1 MELEEAIESLWECA
15 QQGIYYPQQWKGKLS
30 MDDAY
35 RVQLGI
41 LDHHEKNGER
51 QVGWKVGLTAK
62 AMQEQQRVHEPVF
75 GFLLEGDAKP
85 SGTVFTFDELIQP
98 AFENELCLTIG
109 ETLKGPGVTSEQA
122 RAAISAVAPALE
134 IPERRG
140 DFAADFPLTIA
151 DNAQARFFV
160 TGEALSPLPPDAD
173 LAEATVEVYINGECV
188 EKAAGDAV
196 MGNPVE
202 SVVWLANKLATF
214 GKRLEAGSQVMSGS
228 FTKQYA
234 LAMGDFIESRF
245 EPFGAVQAE
254 FQ

>member
-1 MELEEAIESLWECA
+1 MDLEEAIDSIWECGE
-15 QQGIYYPQQWKGKLS
+15 QGIYYPKEWKGKFS

-41 LDHHEKNGER
+41 LQRRMQSGFS
-51 QVGWKVGLTAK
+51 QAGWKVGLTAK

-75 GFLLEGDAKP
+75 GFLLEDGAKP
-85 SGTVFTFDELIQP
+85 SGTVFAFDELIQP
-98 AFENELCLTIG
+98 AFENELCLSIG
-109 ETLKGPGVTSEQA
+109 TTLKGPHVTTEQA
-122 RAAISAVAPALE
+122 RNAIRAVQPALE

-151 DNAQARFFV
+151 DNAQAKFFV
-160 TGEALSPLPPDAD
+160 LGEATSPLPGEVD
-173 LAEATVEVYINGECV
+173 LSESAVEVFINGESV
-188 EKAAGDAV
+188 ERAVGHVV

-202 SVVWLANKLATF
+202 SIVWLADKLADF
-214 GKRLEAGSQVMSGS
+214 GYSLEAGMRVMSGS

-234 LAMGDFIESRF
+234 LAQGDHIEARF
-245 EPFGAVQAE
+245 QPFGSVEAE